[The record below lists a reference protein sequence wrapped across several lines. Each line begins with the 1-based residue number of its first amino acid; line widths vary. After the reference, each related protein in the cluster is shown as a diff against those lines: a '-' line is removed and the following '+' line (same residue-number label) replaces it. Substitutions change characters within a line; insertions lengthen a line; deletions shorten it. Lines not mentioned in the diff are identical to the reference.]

1 MKLKIHSWGGLG
13 SQLHAL
19 SIAHDLKQN
28 FPTRKLV
35 LIHHTSGVS
44 RRFFE
49 LESILDKNIELKV
62 VDDFREDKIHL
73 NNGRRYKEY
82 CLRIIKSLLKQF
94 LVIVY
99 IDDCDFSQIKF
110 WTVEIRGHYSKKNI
124 SDEFFKNC
132 IKMFSVNEEKHK
144 YLKNALVIHYRLG
157 DLLKLTEKSI
167 ISSEQLIGEIK
178 IALESNKYKQVVIY
192 SDSIEVAKQKLI
204 QLDHFFKN
212 ITYSNAPT
220 IEVIKNAINVDFFIG
235 TNSKVSFW
243 IERFRRSIG
252 KPSLV
257 IGK

>member
-28 FPTRKLV
+28 FPTRKLI

-49 LESILDKNIELKV
+49 LKSIIDKNIELKV
-62 VDDFREDKIHL
+62 VDDFREDKTRL
-73 NNGRRYKEY
+73 TNGRRYQEF
-82 CLRIIKSLLKQF
+82 SLLIMKKILKLF
-94 LVIVY
+94 SIIVY
-99 IDDCDFSQIKF
+99 IDDCDFSRIKF
-110 WTVEIRGHYSKKNI
+110 WTVEVRGHYSKKEI

-132 IKMFSVNEEKHK
+132 IKMFSVNEGTHK
-144 YLKNALVIHYRLG
+144 SLTNTLVIHYRLG

-178 IALESNKYKQVVIY
+178 IALKSNKYKQVVVY

-220 IEVIKNAINVDFFIG
+220 IEVIKNSINVDFFIG